1 MSYVRTKLDSWCE
14 GVLEAGWLAALIIAP
29 LFFNVFSSRVFEPD
43 KISLVRTIALVMA
56 LAWLIKIANGGYP
69 WLPPWRAFSSAT
81 ASGAGSDAPGGAVET
96 RRGAAR
102 RMWRNPFFIPVVTLI
117 AAYLISTIFSLAPF
131 VSWFGSY
138 QRLQGTYSFLSYVTI
153 AFLTAATLR
162 SPEQIRRLQHAVIVT
177 SAPIAIYA
185 LIQHWG
191 WDPLPW
197 GGDTTRRVTAN
208 AGNAIFL
215 AAYMIMAFFLTL
227 ERIYTSFAAL
237 VKMGDDAPRGHDML
251 TALAGGTYIVILI
264 VQVLAIVW
272 TQSRGPWLGLF
283 LGGYLFVLLVLI
295 ALRPRRYMAAS
306 IGWVGVGA
314 AGVVLIFA
322 MNTLPIFTGLRDVP
336 YLGRL
341 TQLLDQESTTAQVRT
356 LIWQGSSE
364 LVQPHAALVRPDG
377 RADSLNAIRPLVGY
391 GPEAMWVAFNKF
403 YPSDLAQVEARNAS
417 PDRSHNE
424 TWDSLVITGLLGFL
438 AYLSVFISI
447 FYWALRWLG
456 LLVNRR
462 DTFLFFILLSVS
474 ALVASIGFYFYDDA
488 QLRLLG
494 VAFPAG
500 LMFGLLVYI
509 MAAAF
514 LHPNFRPD
522 PADVPRQLLL
532 IALLTAIVAHFL
544 EIHFGI
550 AIAATRTYFW
560 VYTALLMVVG
570 LRWAHV
576 ESVSIVLD
584 VVPDVVETE
593 ATPEPMRSGKK
604 KSAAKTPVRKVVRE
618 PLPWTPITVITD
630 ALIFLTA
637 VFLYTT
643 NSRGLS
649 GSWEIFSGSVTR
661 VVRDGQVVTSARM
674 VYMLIFTWIFALI
687 LGLAA
692 DLLRRRTMPSL
703 GWWIRAV
710 LVHSAVVWGAWLVY
724 GLVQAARVAPVV
736 LPPGLSTTE
745 QLNYQLDRVGGHFAA
760 FTVVLILWIV
770 TAAVTVAWPTLR
782 DSKLA
787 FGKRPLVGIAT
798 GVLVAIGVFA
808 VISFVNIGL
817 VRADIIYKQGQQF
830 DSQRNWVNSVEL
842 YRRALAARETEDH
855 YMLFLGRA
863 LLEQAKASQAA
874 EDVVSFPIEPSL
886 GDVLDLRPEQV
897 GAMGQQ
903 QLLRAAEAVLLQAQK
918 VNPLNTD
925 HTANLARLYRTWGDL
940 SSALP
945 DLRQEMLDKSIAQY
959 QAAVM
964 LSPQAAHIWNEMGNA
979 RLARGERPEAEAAY
993 KHSLSMDP
1001 YFEQTYLL
1009 LSDFF
1014 DAEQRYTESA
1024 EMLEDGIAKIAEQRN
1039 VTDTLNLQSYLGVAL
1054 SQSGDITGAIQ
1065 AMSTIVEAQP
1075 TNAGALR
1082 NLGLLYRDAGML
1094 EQSAGMLQ
1102 QAIEQTPAE
1111 QADQVVQ
1118 LQGALMDVYQR
1129 AAAQDPADYRWPMS
1143 MALLLQQQ
1151 GQPEAALALAR
1162 DALAL
1167 APVDARA
1174 PITALVAALGG

>member
-1 MSYVRTKLDSWCE
+1 MSYIRTKLDSWCE
-14 GVLEAGWLAALIIAP
+14 GVLEAGWLAALVIAP

-43 KISLVRTIALVMA
+43 KISLVRTIALMMA

-69 WLPPWRAFSSAT
+69 WLPPWRAPAVALS
-81 ASGAGSDAPGGAVET
+81 SGAPNGAPVAEPET
-96 RRGAAR
+96 PREAAR
-102 RMWRNPFFIPVVTLI
+102 RMWRNPFFIPVVALI
-117 AAYLISTIFSLAPF
+117 GAYLISTLFSLAPF

-153 AFLTAATLR
+153 ALLTAATVR
-162 SPEQIRRLQHAVIVT
+162 SPEQIRRLQHAVIMT

-197 GGDTTRRVTAN
+197 GGDTQRRVTAN

-215 AAYMIMAFFLTL
+215 AAYLIMAFFLTL

-251 TALAGGTYIVILI
+251 TALAGGTYVVILI
-264 VQVLAIVW
+264 VQTLAIVW

-283 LGGYLFVLLVLI
+283 LGSYLFVLLVLI
-295 ALRPRRYMAAS
+295 ALRPRRYMAAA
-306 IGWVGVGA
+306 IGWVGIGIM
-314 AGVVLIFA
+314 GVVLIFA
-322 MNTLPIFTGLRDVP
+322 MNTLPIFAGLRDVP

-364 LVQPHAALVRPDG
+364 LVQPHAPLVRPDG
-377 RADSLNAIRPLVGY
+377 EADSLNAIRTLVGY

-424 TWDSLVITGLLGFL
+424 TWDSLVITGVLGFL

-456 LLVNRR
+456 LLVKRR
-462 DTFLFFILLSVS
+462 DTVLFFGLLFAS
-474 ALVASIGFYFYDDA
+474 AVAASIGFYVYDGG

-514 LHPNFRPD
+514 LHPDFRPD
-522 PADVPRQLLL
+522 PADVPRQLLI
-532 IALLTAIVAHFL
+532 IALLTAIVAHFV

-550 AIAATRTYFW
+550 AIASTRTYFW
-560 VYTALLMVVG
+560 VYTALLTTLG
-570 LRWAHV
+570 LRWAQTEGV
-576 ESVSIVLD
+576 SVALD
-584 VVPDVVETE
+584 VAPDAAEIGP
-593 ATPEPMRSGKK
+593 AAEPVRSSKK
-604 KSAAKTPVRKVVRE
+604 GRAAKAPTRKAVHE
-618 PLPWTPITVITD
+618 PLPWTPVTVVTD
-630 ALIFLTA
+630 VLIFLTT

-643 NSRGLS
+643 NSRSLNS
-649 GSWEIFSGSVTR
+649 ATEIFFGSVTR
-661 VVRDGQVVTSARM
+661 VVRNGEAVPSARM
-674 VYMLIFTWIFALI
+674 LYLLIFTWIFALI

-692 DLLRRRTMPSL
+692 DLLRRRTLPGL
-703 GWWIRAV
+703 GWWVRAV
-710 LVHSAVVWGAWLVY
+710 LVHGAIVWGAWLVY
-724 GLVQAARVAPVV
+724 GLVQGARVSPVV

-770 TAAVTVAWPTLR
+770 AAAVVYAWPFLSDR
-782 DSKLA
+782 QLV
-787 FGKRPLVGIAT
+787 FGKRPLIGIAT
-798 GVLVAIGVFA
+798 GVLAAIAVFA
-808 VISFVNIGL
+808 VISFVNVGL

-874 EDVVSFPIEPSL
+874 EDAIPFPQEPTLS
-886 GDVLDLRPEQV
+886 DVLALRPEQV
-897 GAMGQQ
+897 GAMGRQ
-903 QLLRAAEAVLLQAQK
+903 QLLRAAETVLLQAQR

-940 SSALP
+940 STDNPA
-945 DLRQEMLDKSIAQY
+945 LRQEMLDKSIAQY
-959 QAAVM
+959 QAAVT
-964 LSPQAAHIWNEMGNA
+964 LSPQAAHLWNEMGNA
-979 RLARGERPEAEAAY
+979 YLARNERPEAEAAY
-993 KHSLSMDP
+993 THSLSMDP

-1009 LSDFF
+1009 LSDFY
-1014 DAEQRYTESA
+1014 DAEQRYAESA
-1024 EMLEDGIAKIAEQRN
+1024 AMLEDGVAQITALRG
-1039 VTDTLNLQSYLGVAL
+1039 VTNTLNLQSYLGVAL
-1054 SQSGDITGAIQ
+1054 SQTGDVTGAIE
-1065 AMSTIVEAQP
+1065 AMSTIVEIQP
-1075 TNAGALR
+1075 NNAAALR
-1082 NLGLLYRDAGML
+1082 NLGLLYRDAAML
-1094 EQSAGMLQ
+1094 EESAGMLQ
-1102 QAIEQTPAE
+1102 QAIDLTP
-1111 QADQVVQ
+1111 ADQVDQIAQ

-1129 AAAQDPADYRWPMS
+1129 AAAQSPDDYRWPMS

-1151 GQPEAALALAR
+1151 GQPDAALTLAR
-1162 DALAL
+1162 EAMQL

-1174 PITALVAALGG
+1174 PITALVTALGG

>member
-1 MSYVRTKLDSWCE
+1 MSYIRTKLDSWCE

-43 KISLVRTIALVMA
+43 KISLVRTVALVMA
-56 LAWLIKIANGGYP
+56 LAWLIKIANGGYA
-69 WLPPWRAFSSAT
+69 WLPPWSAT
-81 ASGAGSDAPGGAVET
+81 PDGASAAEAELPGY
-96 RRGAAR
+96 AAR
-102 RMWRNPFFIPVVTLI
+102 RMWRNPFFIPVVALI
-117 AAYLISTIFSLAPF
+117 GAYLISTLFSLAPF

-153 AFLTAATLR
+153 ALLTAATLR
-162 SPEQIRRLQHAVIVT
+162 SPAQIRRLQHAVIVT

-197 GGDTTRRVTAN
+197 GGDTQRRVTAN

-215 AAYMIMAFFLTL
+215 AAYLIMAFFLTL

-237 VKMGDDAPRGHDML
+237 VTMGDDAPRGHDML
-251 TALAGGTYIVILI
+251 TALAGGTYVVILI
-264 VQVLAIVW
+264 VQTLAIVW

-295 ALRPRRYMAAS
+295 ALRPRRYMAAT
-306 IGWVGVGA
+306 IGWVGVGV
-314 AGVVLIFA
+314 AGVLLIFA
-322 MNTLPIFTGLRDVP
+322 MNTLPIFAGLRDVP
-336 YLGRL
+336 YVGRL

-364 LVQPHAALVRPDG
+364 MVMPHAPLVRPG
-377 RADSLNAIRPLVGY
+377 GEPDSLNAVRPLVGY

-403 YPSDLAQVEARNAS
+403 YPSALANVEARNAS

-438 AYLSVFISI
+438 AYLAVFVSI

-462 DTFLFFILLSVS
+462 DTVLFFSLLFVS
-474 ALVASIGFYFYDDA
+474 AIVASIGFYFYDDR
-488 QLRLLG
+488 QLRLFG

-514 LHPNFRPD
+514 LHPSFRPD
-522 PADVPRQLLL
+522 AADVPRQLLI
-532 IALLTAIVAHFL
+532 IALLTAIVAHFV

-560 VYTALLMVVG
+560 VYTALLTTLG
-570 LRWAHV
+570 LRWAQV
-576 ESVSIVLD
+576 EAVSVALD
-584 VVPDVVETE
+584 VTPQMEEELE
-593 ATPEPMRSGKK
+593 AAPEAARSGKK
-604 KSAAKTPVRKVVRE
+604 SRAASRPPARRAARE
-618 PLPWTPITVITD
+618 PLPWTPGTVITD
-630 ALIFLTA
+630 ALIFLTT

-643 NSRGLS
+643 NSRSLNS
-649 GSWEIFSGSVTR
+649 ASEIFFGSVTR
-661 VVRDGQVVTSARM
+661 VVRGGEVVSSPRM
-674 VYMLIFTWIFALI
+674 LYMLIFTWIFALI
-687 LGLAA
+687 LGFSAE
-692 DLLRRRTMPSL
+692 LLRKRVLPPL
-703 GWWIRAV
+703 GWWMRAV
-710 LVHSAVVWGAWLVY
+710 LLHGVVVWGSWLVY
-724 GLVQAARVAPVV
+724 GLVQGGRVAPVV
-736 LPPGLSTTE
+736 LPPGLSATE

-760 FTVVLILWIV
+760 FTAVLIIWIV
-770 TAAVTVAWPTLR
+770 AAAVVYSWSALS
-782 DSKLA
+782 DGKLA
-787 FGKRPLVGIAT
+787 LGKRPILATAT
-798 GVLVAIGVFA
+798 GILAAIGIFA
-808 VISFVNIGL
+808 IISFVNVGL

-830 DSQRNWVNSVEL
+830 DSQRSWVNSVEL

-874 EDVVSFPIEPSL
+874 EDVVPFPEQPTLS
-886 GDVLDLRPEQV
+886 DVLELRPEQV

-903 QLLRAAEAVLLQAQK
+903 QLLRAAEAVLLQAQR

-940 SSALP
+940 STANP
-945 DLRQEMLDKSIAQY
+945 ELRQEMLDKSIAQY

-964 LSPQAAHIWNEMGNA
+964 LSPQAAHLWNEMGNA
-979 RLARGERPEAEAAY
+979 RLARGERPDAEAAY

-1009 LSDFF
+1009 LSDFY
-1014 DAEQRYTESA
+1014 DAEQRYA
-1024 EMLEDGIAKIAEQRN
+1024 EAATMLQDGIEQIGELRGP
-1039 VTDTLNLQSYLGVAL
+1039 DATLNLKNYLGVAL
-1054 SQSGDITGAIQ
+1054 SQSGDITGAIA
-1065 AMSTIVEAQP
+1065 AMTDIVTAQP
-1075 TNAGALR
+1075 TNLGALR

-1094 EQSAGMLQ
+1094 EQSADILQ

-1111 QADQVVQ
+1111 QTDQVAQ
-1118 LQGALMDVYQR
+1118 LQGALLDVYQR
-1129 AAAQDPADYRWPMS
+1129 LATANPADYRWPMA
-1143 MALLLQQQ
+1143 MAQLYQRQ
-1151 GQPEAALALAR
+1151 GQPDAAIQLAREAA
-1162 DALAL
+1162 AL

-1174 PITALVAALGG
+1174 PISALLTSLGG

>member
-1 MSYVRTKLDSWCE
+1 MSYVRTKLDSWCD

-56 LAWLIKIANGGYP
+56 LAWLIKLANGGYA
-69 WLPPWRAFSSAT
+69 WLPPWRAT
-81 ASGAGSDAPGGAVET
+81 PPVEPESP
-96 RRGAAR
+96 RAAAR
-102 RMWRNPFFIPVVTLI
+102 RMWRNPFFIPVVALI
-117 AAYLISTIFSLAPF
+117 GAYLISTLFSLAPF

-153 AFLTAATLR
+153 ALLTASALR

-215 AAYMIMAFFLTL
+215 AAYLIMAFFLTL
-227 ERIYTSFAAL
+227 ERIYSSFAAL
-237 VKMGDDAPRGHDML
+237 LKMRDDAPRGHDML
-251 TALAGGTYIVILI
+251 TALAGGTYVVILI

-283 LGGYLFVLLVLI
+283 LGGYLFVLLVLV
-295 ALRPRRYMAAS
+295 AVRPRRYMAAL

-314 AGVVLIFA
+314 LGVVLIFA
-322 MNTLPIFTGLRDVP
+322 MNTLPFFASLRDVP

-356 LIWQGSSE
+356 LIWQGASE
-364 LVQPHAALVRPDG
+364 MVAPHDPLVRPDG
-377 RADSLNAIRPLVGY
+377 QADGLNFLRPLVGY

-438 AYLSVFISI
+438 AYMAVFISI

-462 DTFLFFILLSVS
+462 DTILFFALLFV
-474 ALVASIGFYFYDDA
+474 AAVVASIGFYFYDA
-488 QLRLLG
+488 RQLRLLG

-500 LMFGLLVYI
+500 LMLGLLVYI

-514 LHPNFRPD
+514 LHPDFRPD
-522 PADVPRQLLL
+522 PADVPRQLL
-532 IALLTAIVAHFL
+532 IVALLTAIVAHFL

-560 VYTALLMVVG
+560 VYTALLATLG
-570 LRWAHV
+570 LRWSHV
-576 ESVSIVLD
+576 EAVSVALD
-584 VVPDVVETE
+584 VPDVE
-593 ATPEPMRSGKK
+593 ADIEVAPEPARSGKK
-604 KSAAKTPVRKVVRE
+604 SRAAARPPARKPLRE
-618 PLPWTPITVITD
+618 PLPWTPITVMTD

-649 GSWEIFSGSVTR
+649 SATDILFGSVTR
-661 VVRDGQVVTSARM
+661 VVRNGEDVSSARM
-674 VYMLIFTWIFALI
+674 LYLLIFTWLFALI

-692 DLLRRRTMPSL
+692 DLLRRRTLPPL
-703 GWWIRAV
+703 GWWVRAV
-710 LVHSAVVWGAWLVY
+710 LVHFAVVWGAWLVY
-724 GLVQAARVAPVV
+724 GLVQAGRVAPVV
-736 LPPGLSTTE
+736 LPPGLSATE
-745 QLNYQLDRVGGHFAA
+745 SLNNQLDRVGGHFAA

-770 TAAVTVAWPTLR
+770 AAGVTYAWPALMDAR
-782 DSKLA
+782 LP
-787 FGKRPLVGIAT
+787 FGKRPVMGTAT
-798 GVLVAIGVFA
+798 GVVAAIGVFA
-808 VISFVNIGL
+808 IVSFVNIGL

-863 LLEQAKASQAA
+863 LLEQAKATQAT
-874 EDVVSFPIEPSL
+874 DGTVDFPAQPTLS
-886 GDVLDLRPEQV
+886 DVLDLRPEQV
-897 GAMGQQ
+897 SLMGRQ
-903 QLLRAAEAVLLQAQK
+903 QLLRAAEAVLLQAQR

-925 HTANLARLYRTWGDL
+925 HTANLARLYRTWADL
-940 SSALP
+940 STEDPA
-945 DLRQEMLDKSIAQY
+945 LRQTMLDKSIAQY
-959 QAAVM
+959 NAAVM
-964 LSPQAAHIWNEMGNA
+964 LSPQAAHLWNEKGNA
-979 RLARGERPEAEAAY
+979 HLARGERPEAEAAY

-1009 LSDFF
+1009 LSDFY
-1014 DAEQRYTESA
+1014 DAEQRYAESA
-1024 EMLEDGIAKIAEQRN
+1024 AMLEEGIARITELRGPA
-1039 VTDTLNLQSYLGVAL
+1039 DTLNLKSYLGVAL

-1065 AMSTIVEAQP
+1065 AMADIVEAQP
-1075 TNAGALR
+1075 TNVTALR
-1082 NLGLLYRDAGML
+1082 NLGLLYRDAGNPAQAAASL
-1094 EQSAGMLQ
+1094 EQAM
-1102 QAIEQTPAE
+1102 EQTPA
-1111 QADQVVQ
+1111 DQVDQIAQ
-1118 LQGALMDVYQR
+1118 LRSALLDVYQR
-1129 AAAQDPADYRWPMS
+1129 MATGYPEDYRWPLA
-1143 MALLLQQQ
+1143 MAQILHAQ
-1151 GQPEAALALAR
+1151 GQPEAALSLAR
-1162 DALAL
+1162 EAMNL

-1174 PITALVAALGG
+1174 PITALVTALGG

>member
-14 GVLEAGWLAALIIAP
+14 GLLEAGWLAALIIAP

-43 KISLVRTIALVMA
+43 KISLIRTIALVMA
-56 LAWLIKIANGGYP
+56 LAWLIKVANGGYP
-69 WLPPWRAFSSAT
+69 WLPPWSAT
-81 ASGAGSDAPGGAVET
+81 PVAEPET
-96 RRGAAR
+96 PRAAAR
-102 RMWRNPFFIPVVTLI
+102 RMWRNPFFIPVV
-117 AAYLISTIFSLAPF
+117 ALISAYVISTLFSLAPF

-197 GGDTTRRVTAN
+197 GGDTARRVTAN

-215 AAYMIMAFFLTL
+215 GAYLIMALFLTL
-227 ERIYTSFAAL
+227 ERIYSSLAAL
-237 VKMGDDAPRGHDML
+237 VKMGDDAPHGHDML
-251 TALAGGTYIVILI
+251 TALAGGTYVVILI
-264 VQVLAIVW
+264 VQAIAIVW

-295 ALRPRRYMAAS
+295 ALRPRHYMAAT
-306 IGWVGVGA
+306 IGWVGIGA
-314 AGVVLIFA
+314 LGVLLIFA
-322 MNTLPIFTGLRDVP
+322 MNTLPIFAGLRDVP

-364 LVQPHAALVRPDG
+364 LVLPHDPLVRPDG
-377 RADSLNAIRPLVGY
+377 EADALNAIRPLVGY

-403 YPSDLAQVEARNAS
+403 YPSALANVEARNAS

-438 AYLSVFISI
+438 AYLSVFVSI
-447 FYWALRWLG
+447 FYWALRWMG

-462 DTFLFFILLSVS
+462 DTILFFTLLFAS
-474 ALVASIGFYFYDDA
+474 ALVASIGFYVYDDG

-500 LMFGLLVYI
+500 LMLGLLFYI
-509 MAAAF
+509 MSAAF

-522 PADVPRQLLL
+522 AADVPRQLLL

-576 ESVSIVLD
+576 EPMSIALD
-584 VVPDVVETE
+584 VAPEVVEIETAPE
-593 ATPEPMRSGKK
+593 AARSK
-604 KSAAKTPVRKVVRE
+604 KSRAAKPPVRKATGE
-618 PLPWTPITVITD
+618 PLPWTPVTVMTD
-630 ALIFLTA
+630 ALIFLTS
-637 VFLYTT
+637 VFLFTT
-643 NSRGLS
+643 NSRSLNSAWEILS
-649 GSWEIFSGSVTR
+649 GSISG
-661 VVRDGQVVTSARM
+661 VVRAGQLEPSARM
-674 VYMLIFTWIFALI
+674 LYLLIFTWLFALI

-692 DLLRRRTMPSL
+692 DLLRRRTLPAL

-710 LVHSAVVWGAWLVY
+710 LVHVAVVWGAWLVY

-760 FTVVLILWIV
+760 FTVVLLIWIV
-770 TAAVTVAWPTLR
+770 AAGVTYAWPALT
-782 DSKLA
+782 DGKLA
-787 FGKRPLVGIAT
+787 FGKRPLIGLIT
-798 GVLVAIGVFA
+798 GALVAIGVFA
-808 VISFVNIGL
+808 AISFVNIGL

-830 DSQRNWVNSVEL
+830 DSQKNWVNSVEL

-863 LLEQAKASQAA
+863 LLEQAKASTATTEA
-874 EDVVSFPIEPSL
+874 VTFPEQPKLS
-886 GDVLDLRPEQV
+886 DVLDLRPEQV
-897 GAMGQQ
+897 GAMSQQ
-903 QLLRAAEAVLLQAQK
+903 QLLRAAEAVLLQAQR

-940 SSALP
+940 SSADP
-945 DLRQEMLDKSIAQY
+945 ALRQEMLDRSIAQY

-964 LSPQAAHIWNEMGNA
+964 LSPQAAHLWNEMGNA
-979 RLARGERPEAEAAY
+979 RLARGERPEAEEAY
-993 KHSLSMDP
+993 THSLALDP

-1009 LSDFF
+1009 LSDFY
-1014 DAEQRYTESA
+1014 DNDQRYAESA
-1024 EMLEDGIAKIAEQRN
+1024 AMLEKGIAQITELRGI
-1039 VTDTLNLQSYLGVAL
+1039 TSTLNLQSYLGVAL
-1054 SQSGDITGAIQ
+1054 SQSGDMTGAVE
-1065 AMSTIVEAQP
+1065 AMSTIVNLDP
-1075 TNAGALR
+1075 TNVGALR
-1082 NLGLLYRDAGML
+1082 NLGLLYRDAGQL
-1094 EQSAGMLQ
+1094 EQAAATVE
-1102 QAIEQTPAE
+1102 QALALTPAE
-1111 QADQVVQ
+1111 QTDQLGQ
-1118 LQGALMDVYQR
+1118 LQGVLLDVYQR
-1129 AAAQDPADYRWPMS
+1129 LAADQPTDYRWPL
-1143 MALLLQQQ
+1143 ALAQLLQQQ
-1151 GQPEAALALAR
+1151 GQIDAALALAR
-1162 DALAL
+1162 DALSL

-1174 PITALVAALGG
+1174 PITALVTALGG

>member
-1 MSYVRTKLDSWCE
+1 M
-14 GVLEAGWLAALIIAP
+14 
-29 LFFNVFSSRVFEPD
+29 
-43 KISLVRTIALVMA
+43 
-56 LAWLIKIANGGYP
+56 
-69 WLPPWRAFSSAT
+69 
-81 ASGAGSDAPGGAVET
+81 
-96 RRGAAR
+96 
-102 RMWRNPFFIPVVTLI
+102 
-117 AAYLISTIFSLAPF
+117 
-131 VSWFGSY
+131 
-138 QRLQGTYSFLSYVTI
+138 
-153 AFLTAATLR
+153 
-162 SPEQIRRLQHAVIVT
+162 
-177 SAPIAIYA
+177 
-185 LIQHWG
+185 
-191 WDPLPW
+191 
-197 GGDTTRRVTAN
+197 
-208 AGNAIFL
+208 
-215 AAYMIMAFFLTL
+215 
-227 ERIYTSFAAL
+227 
-237 VKMGDDAPRGHDML
+237 
-251 TALAGGTYIVILI
+251 
-264 VQVLAIVW
+264 
-272 TQSRGPWLGLF
+272 
-283 LGGYLFVLLVLI
+283 
-295 ALRPRRYMAAS
+295 
-306 IGWVGVGA
+306 
-314 AGVVLIFA
+314 
-322 MNTLPIFTGLRDVP
+322 
-336 YLGRL
+336 
-341 TQLLDQESTTAQVRT
+341 
-356 LIWQGSSE
+356 
-364 LVQPHAALVRPDG
+364 
-377 RADSLNAIRPLVGY
+377 
-391 GPEAMWVAFNKF
+391 
-403 YPSDLAQVEARNAS
+403 
-417 PDRSHNE
+417 
-424 TWDSLVITGLLGFL
+424 
-438 AYLSVFISI
+438 
-447 FYWALRWLG
+447 
-456 LLVNRR
+456 
-462 DTFLFFILLSVS
+462 
-474 ALVASIGFYFYDDA
+474 
-488 QLRLLG
+488 
-494 VAFPAG
+494 
-500 LMFGLLVYI
+500 
-509 MAAAF
+509 
-514 LHPNFRPD
+514 
-522 PADVPRQLLL
+522 
-532 IALLTAIVAHFL
+532 
-544 EIHFGI
+544 
-550 AIAATRTYFW
+550 
-560 VYTALLMVVG
+560 
-570 LRWAHV
+570 
-576 ESVSIVLD
+576 
-584 VVPDVVETE
+584 
-593 ATPEPMRSGKK
+593 
-604 KSAAKTPVRKVVRE
+604 
-618 PLPWTPITVITD
+618 
-630 ALIFLTA
+630 
-637 VFLYTT
+637 
-643 NSRGLS
+643 
-649 GSWEIFSGSVTR
+649 
-661 VVRDGQVVTSARM
+661 
-674 VYMLIFTWIFALI
+674 
-687 LGLAA
+687 
-692 DLLRRRTMPSL
+692 
-703 GWWIRAV
+703 
-710 LVHSAVVWGAWLVY
+710 
-724 GLVQAARVAPVV
+724 
-736 LPPGLSTTE
+736 
-745 QLNYQLDRVGGHFAA
+745 
-760 FTVVLILWIV
+760 LILWIV

-993 KHSLSMDP
+993 KRSLSMDP

-1111 QADQVVQ
+1111 QADQVAQ

-1151 GQPEAALALAR
+1151 GQPEAALTLAR
-1162 DALAL
+1162 EALAL